1 MHRLLPILAAAFSLA
16 AAGCAD
22 HDPLLP
28 TGLRTGLT
36 ASADAR
42 AAAVARPAAS
52 RCQTEITFL
61 APAPGQPPNVQRL
74 VINHT
79 CQIAHLGRTT
89 GTSDQVVTLTPTGS
103 TIANTTTYTAAN
115 GDQLF
120 SAFTGTGTL
129 PAASGILGFQGTE
142 TYVGG
147 TGRFAGASGTA
158 SIVGSAS
165 VVTLTGAFEGKGTLS
180 Y

>member
-1 MHRLLPILAAAFSLA
+1 MHRLLPILAAAGSLA
-16 AAGCAD
+16 AAACAD

-28 TGLRTGLT
+28 TDLRTGLSV
-36 ASADAR
+36 SAEGR

-61 APAPGQPPNVQRL
+61 PPAPGQPPNVQRM
-74 VINHT
+74 IISHT

-89 GTSDQVVTLTPTGS
+89 GTSEQVVTLTPTGS
-103 TIANTTTYTAAN
+103 TIANTTAYTAAN

-120 SAFTGTGTL
+120 SSFTGTGTL
-129 PAASGILGFQGTE
+129 PDASGVLTFQGTE

-147 TGRFAGASGTA
+147 TGRLVGASGRA
-158 SIVGSAS
+158 SILGSAS
-165 VVTLTGAFEGKGTLS
+165 VVTSTGAFEGEGTLS